1 MKANIKNTNSFDKP
15 LRSSRASED
24 EIKVD
29 KLFESDWDELV
40 IRFDEATGQFVAKT
54 ASQPLLHETADA
66 AA

>member
-1 MKANIKNTNSFDKP
+1 MNASTKNTNNLARTLKSK
-15 LRSSRASED
+15 ASED

-29 KLFESDWDELV
+29 RLFETDWDELV

-54 ASQPLLHETADA
+54 ASQPSLDETAEA